1 MSAPEADL
9 VYYVTDEMLERF
21 AASTTSQRLQWLDEM
36 RTFTWNAATETTRQ
50 RWRRERSRSDP

>member
-21 AASTTSQRLQWLDEM
+21 AASTTLQRLQWLDEM
-36 RTFTWNAATETTRQ
+36 RTFTWNAAT
-50 RWRRERSRSDP
+50 